1 MTASFQYNYLN
12 EKLAL
17 LNRDISNEYILA
29 TLNVFSATAISNT
42 IHNHIAPW
50 KDSVIEF
57 AIAQLEKFQA
67 RDDYRELLELSIVF
81 LGGTPPRGIRFQ
93 YPGAIHR
100 ARWMARAIYSI
111 KMWLFRKQFEP
122 LQLGSH
128 RSRKSCGPSYHEQI
142 RKHIGEVCLFVTGVY
157 VKYWFQSPSSAA
169 APRNDLSLLCA
180 LSAYPN
186 REVAE
191 AATTAFGRHLWYLSE
206 LLVGFG
212 FFDDNVSVE
221 EKRLM
226 VVALRDTEGSDEP
239 PKRIPL
245 FVSPETK
252 GLHDFVTT
260 STRCFFKILGLSEEF
275 LKIDPSEWLL
285 QESYLKD
292 QIVATS
298 VKVVNDL
305 AERGV
310 ALIQEF
316 NASLTRNEEQKQY
329 LMQVVEDHR
338 RKFSV
343 PTKAGAINTSRET
356 DMNY

>member
-1 MTASFQYNYLN
+1 
-12 EKLAL
+12 
-17 LNRDISNEYILA
+17 
-29 TLNVFSATAISNT
+29 
-42 IHNHIAPW
+42 
-50 KDSVIEF
+50 
-57 AIAQLEKFQA
+57 
-67 RDDYRELLELSIVF
+67 
-81 LGGTPPRGIRFQ
+81 
-93 YPGAIHR
+93 
-100 ARWMARAIYSI
+100 
-111 KMWLFRKQFEP
+111 
-122 LQLGSH
+122 
-128 RSRKSCGPSYHEQI
+128 
-142 RKHIGEVCLFVTGVY
+142 
-157 VKYWFQSPSSAA
+157 
-169 APRNDLSLLCA
+169 
-180 LSAYPN
+180 
-186 REVAE
+186 
-191 AATTAFGRHLWYLSE
+191 
-206 LLVGFG
+206 
-212 FFDDNVSVE
+212 
-221 EKRLM
+221 M